1 MPVSKPKQVGDRNP
15 NKKGNNI
22 LYRTHYRNEKN
33 RDKNKRRNIY
43 RSNTRYGE
51 KQHRYK
57 RNSRQENSRNLITF
71 KQTNNN
77 HQNHESDRYT
87 SRGFNL
93 DKLLNIE
100 RRNYNRN

>member
-77 HQNHESDRYT
+77 HQNHESDTLVEVLT
-87 SRGFNL
+87 SINC
-93 DKLLNIE
+93 
-100 RRNYNRN
+100 